1 MLEGDIEWETS
12 VERRDLFLEEERKIR
27 AEKDKLEKGWGA
39 WGKGQE
45 DKGRGEGKQEGRTE
59 GEEGQGTQDRRPA
72 RHAGPGPPDA
82 VGNPEARP
90 LGGKGI
96 PSQRAKAGQ
105 GGRGQKGNLFSGN
118 RPQEL
123 INGIY
128 IYGRAVWKIRWRFDW
143 NG

>member
-1 MLEGDIEWETS
+1 MYEKMLEGDIEWETY

-59 GEEGQGTQDRRPA
+59 GATPPAAGTP
-72 RHAGPGPPDA
+72 AGPPQ
-82 VGNPEARP
+82 
-90 LGGKGI
+90 GGKGKTG
-96 PSQRAKAGQ
+96 QRAKAGQ

>member
-1 MLEGDIEWETS
+1 MYEKMLEGDIEWETY

-59 GEEGQGTQDRRPA
+59 GEEGQGTEDGEGNEEG
-72 RHAGPGPPDA
+72 GPQ
-82 VGNPEARP
+82 
-90 LGGKGI
+90 GGKGKTG
-96 PSQRAKAGQ
+96 QRAKAGQ